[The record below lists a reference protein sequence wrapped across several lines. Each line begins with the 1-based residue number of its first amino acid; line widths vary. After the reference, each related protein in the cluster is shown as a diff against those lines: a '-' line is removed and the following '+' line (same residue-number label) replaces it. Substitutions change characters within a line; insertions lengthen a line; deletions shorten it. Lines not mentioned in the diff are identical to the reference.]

1 MTTEN
6 KAPIEKIRDG
16 SLEISI
22 WANQTENGTR
32 YAADG
37 VTRSYKVG
45 EDWKKTRSLSNGE
58 LLAAARLHELAYT
71 KILELRA
78 ADKAAV
84 SEAT

>member
-22 WANQTENGTR
+22 WANQTEKGTR

-71 KILELRA
+71 KIQELRA